1 MHITQDD
8 AALIYARVCR
18 AWYGRRALRV
28 VADKVNELKR
38 RGDTDGVAAWNKVAA
53 ALAHPAPR
61 VDLCHRQVPA
71 SKQPFDGD
79 RRTFSQLPR
88 A

>member
-8 AALIYARVCR
+8 AALIYARVCL

-38 RGDTDGVAAWNKVAA
+38 RGDTSGVAAWSKVAA

-61 VDLCHRQVPA
+61 VDLCHKQVSA
-71 SKQPFDGD
+71 FKQPFDGE
-79 RRTFSQLPR
+79 RRRFAQLPG